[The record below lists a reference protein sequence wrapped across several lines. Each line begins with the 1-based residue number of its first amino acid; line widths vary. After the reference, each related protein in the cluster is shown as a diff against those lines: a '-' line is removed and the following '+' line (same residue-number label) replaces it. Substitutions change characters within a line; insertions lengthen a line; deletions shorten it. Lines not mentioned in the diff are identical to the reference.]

1 MKILLVTFEF
11 PPQIGGMENYYYNLI
26 KHTKDVDYTVLT
38 LPSKTASDFDKQQN
52 FKIIRKK
59 LLGNLIWPRWLKL
72 YLLIKKTVKKEKIDL
87 IFCSDYLRTKQTA
100 EIVAKALNLKI
111 IADIKLGDTDIGD
124 CSGKPKVRFYD
135 EFSDPIKRFELAPKN
150 GESWNSVKER
160 LSVFLEEIEAK
171 YLGKNILIVGHGD
184 SLWLFDG
191 LIQEST
197 NQELIDIIFKKKEYI
212 KKGELRKIN

>member
-1 MKILLVTFEF
+1 MIKLKNHYFVLRHGETNWGHSDICYPFDNKTSVVLSEQGISQIKLVAKS
-11 PPQIGGMENYYYNLI
+11 L
-26 KHTKDVDYTVLT
+26 
-38 LPSKTASDFDKQQN
+38 
-52 FKIIRKK
+52 
-59 LLGNLIWPRWLKL
+59 
-72 YLLIKKTVKKEKIDL
+72 KKEKIDL

-111 IADIKLGDTDIGD
+111 IADIRLGDPDIGD

-135 EFSDPIKRFELAPKN
+135 EFSAPIKRFELAPKN

>member
-87 IFCSDYLRTKQTA
+87 LWVGDVLPCGSAAYL
-100 EIVAKALNLKI
+100 LFYFY
-111 IADIKLGDTDIGD
+111 KL
-124 CSGKPKVRFYD
+124 
-135 EFSDPIKRFELAPKN
+135 E
-150 GESWNSVKER
+150 
-160 LSVFLEEIEAK
+160 
-171 YLGKNILIVGHGD
+171 
-184 SLWLFDG
+184 
-191 LIQEST
+191 
-197 NQELIDIIFKKKEYI
+197 
-212 KKGELRKIN
+212 